1 MNIET
6 IVVGQFQVNCSVV
19 WGPARQAI
27 VIDPGEDAEVILDFL
42 DERNLEVAAYLLTHG
57 HVDHVS
63 AVAALHEAR
72 PAPVAIHPADGS
84 WAFGDANQ
92 MAPFYGPPARP
103 ARIEREL
110 EDGQTWE
117 DGGLT
122 YRVIETPGHT
132 PGGVCFHF
140 PESNALIV
148 GDTLFAGSVGR
159 TDLPGGNSRV
169 LQESLRRLQK
179 LDDSIT
185 VYPGHGPTTTI
196 GHEKRTNFFMR
207 G

>member
-6 IVVGQFQVNCSVV
+6 LVVGELQVNCPIV
-19 WGPARQAI
+19 WGEAKQAL
-27 VIDPGEDAEVILDFL
+27 VIDPGGDAEAILDFL
-42 DERNLEVAAYLLTHG
+42 DQHDLDVAAYLLTHG

-63 AVAALHEAR
+63 AVAALYDAR
-72 PAPVAIHPADGS
+72 PAPIAIHPADGS
-84 WAFGDANQ
+84 WAFGEANEFV
-92 MAPFYGPPARP
+92 PYYGPPDRP
-103 ARIEREL
+103 AEVEREL
-110 EDGQTWE
+110 EEGQTWE

-132 PGGVCFHF
+132 PGSVCFFF

-159 TDLPGGNSRV
+159 TDLPGGNSRD
-169 LQESLRRLQK
+169 LKESLKRLK
-179 LDDSIT
+179 TLDDNIT
-185 VYPGHGPTTTI
+185 VYPGHGPATTI
-196 GHEKRTNFFMR
+196 GREKQVNFFMQ

>member
-42 DERNLEVAAYLLTHG
+42 AERNLEVAAYLLTHG

-92 MAPFYGPPARP
+92 MVPFYGPPARP

>member
-1 MNIET
+1 MTIKT

-19 WGPARQAI
+19 CGEKNQAI
-27 VIDPGEDAEVILDFL
+27 IIDPGADADTILEFL
-42 DERNLEVAAYLLTHG
+42 DERELGVAAYLLTHG

-63 AVAALHEAR
+63 AIAPLYERR
-72 PAPVAIHPADGS
+72 PAPIAVHPADGA
-84 WAFGDANQ
+84 WAFEEENQ
-92 MAPFYGPPARP
+92 MMPFYGVPARP
-103 ARIEREL
+103 AKIERSL

-117 DGGLT
+117 DAGLT
-122 YRVIETPGHT
+122 YTVIETPGHT

-140 PESNALIV
+140 PQLNALIV

-159 TDLPGGNSRV
+159 TDLPGGDSRT
-169 LQESLRRLQK
+169 LQQSLKRLQT
-179 LDDSIT
+179 LDNGIR

-196 GHEKRTNFFMR
+196 GHEKQTNYFMQ